1 MFVDGFAMSEV
12 TAKQGKQ
19 SRGEV
24 AARLSAHILHDTQI
38 GPNGIPKWLQ
48 IWSQNGIR
56 NCVKLKLHLLMPFGA
71 KMNPK
76 MEPKW
81 NQNCSQVWAG
91 AILGPL
97 GAILGPRGAI
107 LGPLEAILGN
117 LGASLGPFWSIFGT
131 ILGPLWDHLG
141 VSIGPYPK
149 GAGGRGRSP

>member
-1 MFVDGFAMSEV
+1 MVLRCLRCQKNKE
-12 TAKQGKQ
+12 KP

-24 AARLSAHILHDTQI
+24 AAGLSAHIPHDTQI
-38 GPNGIPKWLQ
+38 GPILIPKWLQ
-48 IWSQNGIR
+48 NWSQNGIR
-56 NCVKLKLHLLMPFGA
+56 NCVKLKLHLWMFFGA
-71 KMNPK
+71 KRSPK
-76 MEPKW
+76 IEPKW
-81 NQNCSQVWAG
+81 RQNCSQVWAG